1 MIDANISQDEF
12 TLMIK
17 EQKHFRLEERIRTKD
32 DQLGDTE
39 REKIIEHGKKIGQI
53 KRKSH
58 Y

>member
-1 MIDANISQDEF
+1 MIDANISQDEY

>member
-1 MIDANISQDEF
+1 MIDANISQDEI